1 MAKRRPPPSDAEMAR
16 LHDLSYNTCKSDS
29 VTLLLEARGLATN
42 GTGRFGGY
50 AKITDAGTQYL
61 LLLNPEAGAGLAKAG
76 TSLGVAPTPNS
87 GKGATKRA

>member
-16 LHDLSYNTCKSDS
+16 LRDLSYNTCKSDS

-61 LLLNPEAGAGLAKAG
+61 LLNPEAGAGAAKAA
-76 TSLGVAPTPNS
+76 TSLRVAPTRHS
-87 GKGATKRA
+87 GKGANKRA